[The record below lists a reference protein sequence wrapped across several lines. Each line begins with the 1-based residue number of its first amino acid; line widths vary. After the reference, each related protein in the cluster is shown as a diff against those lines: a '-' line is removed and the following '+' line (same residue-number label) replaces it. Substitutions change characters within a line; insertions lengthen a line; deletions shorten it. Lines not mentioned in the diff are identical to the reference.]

1 MSVLDALAVLLA
13 GLAAGTMNA
22 VVGSGTLVTFPVLL
36 AIGLPPVAAN
46 ISNTIGLVPGNVGGA
61 WGYRRELAGQRRRV
75 VVLGAASV
83 LGGLVGGV
91 LLLVLPAAVFR
102 AVVPVLIVLAL
113 VLVVL
118 QPRLVARIQR
128 RRERR
133 GTAAGPRERRG
144 TGAGRRRAALP
155 GSAALA
161 TGVYGGYFGAAH
173 GILLVGLLGLL
184 LHEDLHRLNAL
195 KNVLVGLVNGVTGLL
210 FAVLWAAGVAPVSW
224 SAAAVLAVGALGGG
238 LLGGRFGRL
247 LPPAVLRGLIV
258 AVGLLAVVQLV
269 RS

>member
-1 MSVLDALAVLLA
+1 VSVLDVLAVLFA

-22 VVGSGTLVTFPVLL
+22 VVGSGTLVSFPVLL

-61 WGYRRELAGQRRRV
+61 WGYRRELAGQRRRIL
-75 VVLGAASV
+75 VLGAAAL

-91 LLLVLPAAVFR
+91 LLLVLPAEVFR

-118 QPRLVARIQR
+118 QPRLIGHLQR
-128 RRERR
+128 RRQRH
-133 GTAAGPRERRG
+133 GQVAGPHE
-144 TGAGRRRAALP
+144 AALP
-155 GSAALA
+155 ATASLV

-184 LHEDLHRLNAL
+184 LDEDLHRLNAL
-195 KNVLVGLVNGVTGLL
+195 KNVIVGLVNGVAGLL

-224 SAAAVLAVGALGGG
+224 RAAAVLALGALGGG

-247 LPPAVLRGLIV
+247 LPPAALRGLIV

-269 RS
+269 RR